1 MNSLAKAAFV
11 MVALGAIIL
20 GFTLSGCASQKNKAP
35 ETVSLQDKNAA
46 ATIDRREARGI
57 LTSTEA
63 AMEKDSLERDHLL
76 KF

>member
-1 MNSLAKAAFV
+1 LILG
-11 MVALGAIIL
+11 VALSGL
-20 GFTLSGCASQKNKAP
+20 TLSGCAWKKNKSP

-63 AMEKDSLERDHLL
+63 AMQKDSLERDHLL

>member
-1 MNSLAKAAFV
+1 MRSVEKVVLKLFILG
-11 MVALGAIIL
+11 VALSGLA
-20 GFTLSGCASQKNKAP
+20 LSGCASQKNKNP
-35 ETVSLQDKNAA
+35 ETVSPQDKSAV

-63 AMEKDSLERDHLL
+63 TLQKDSLERDHLL

>member
-1 MNSLAKAAFV
+1 MSSVEKVVLT
-11 MVALGAIIL
+11 MLILGVALSGLA
-20 GFTLSGCASQKNKAP
+20 LSGCASQKNKNP
-35 ETVSLQDKNAA
+35 ETVSLQDKNAV

-63 AMEKDSLERDHLL
+63 AMQKDSLERDHIL